1 MKVISSQRFLDY
13 AIVDEKI
20 EEMKNET
27 SISLPVVNSGLKDN
41 NGEELFIL
49 VDGHH
54 RREGAEELEIN
65 VEYEE
70 VENEYGVTGD
80 DLLLTCYMD
89 SDWFYI
95 ETGKLVNW

>member
-13 AIVDEKI
+13 SIVDEKI

-54 RREGAEELEIN
+54 RREAAEELEIN

-89 SDWFYI
+89 SDWFYV